1 MWNAISKMFGV
12 GSNEQKN
19 NTGAALHQPVPIPSS
34 LTSATTGGRRRHKR
48 RSNKRRITHKK
59 RTNKRKR

>member
-1 MWNAISKMFGV
+1 MWNTISKMFGL
-12 GSNEQKN
+12 GSSEQKI

-34 LTSATTGGRRRHKR
+34 LTSVTTGGRKHKR